1 MQHIVTIFKNIKETD
16 TPFFRDV
23 DVVLSRIKDGSSKEL
38 VKNIRQE
45 DDKSKRNDLKK
56 NFLQYVL
63 AVSLL
68 KGLMYPSKNTVV

>member
-56 NFLQYVL
+56 EL
-63 AVSLL
+63 
-68 KGLMYPSKNTVV
+68 PSRI